1 MALVL
6 QIGLGWLALS
16 GLVAFFVYCCSV
28 VSHRG
33 QFDAEEDALER
44 PLGAVEG
51 RGEPV
56 GAIPAAPPRGRE
68 RGLIRRRLHP
78 VHSRLPR

>member
-28 VSHRG
+28 VSIAG
-33 QFDAEEDALER
+33 NPMTQTR
-44 PLGAVEG
+44 PSA
-51 RGEPV
+51 R
-56 GAIPAAPPRGRE
+56 
-68 RGLIRRRLHP
+68 
-78 VHSRLPR
+78 